1 MHAQTTVTGK
11 SSGNMS
17 CPLNVPTFLVAVV
30 EDTPSPSA
38 TRSEVLAPQNASG
51 TLQHCQDSTKGT
63 ECKRLVSPL
72 GCLSLCVPWGL
83 FCTLTLSQGPL
94 KSNNNTISDPPVGT
108 ARFVFFFLSFPASSF
123 MSWDGRVKKKFLSS
137 ETWGKSQNLA
147 RAPPSDQVN
156 SFLLRST
163 LFFFVYLIIS
173 QNMRGKERPE
183 YET

>member
-38 TRSEVLAPQNASG
+38 TRSEVLAPQDASG
-51 TLQHCQDSTKGT
+51 TLQHRQDSTKGT
-63 ECKRLVSPL
+63 EFKPLVSPL

-108 ARFVFFFLSFPASSF
+108 ARFC
-123 MSWDGRVKKKFLSS
+123 
-137 ETWGKSQNLA
+137 
-147 RAPPSDQVN
+147 
-156 SFLLRST
+156 
-163 LFFFVYLIIS
+163 FFFVFSCVIIYVL
-173 QNMRGKERPE
+173 RRTCKEKISLLWNLGQVAKPG
-183 YET
+183 